1 MSFLSFEVEE
11 KQRELYGISL
21 SLKYV
26 RTPVGTL
33 IFCICRD
40 AECFSESALRLLFLD
55 EKEKIT
61 LVVAL
66 SLSESK
72 VKIRFLS

>member
-21 SLKYV
+21 PLKYV
-26 RTPVGTL
+26 RTPVGTV
-33 IFCICRD
+33 IFYICHD
-40 AECFSESALRLLFLD
+40 AEFFSESALRLLFLD
-55 EKEKIT
+55 EKEKII
-61 LVVAL
+61 LAL
-66 SLSESK
+66 AISLSESK